1 MKEKMKT
8 VLLKWFFSYLLILG
22 IPIILSIGIYTYS
35 LKTTINQSNK
45 MNDVLMSSVKS
56 EIDNHI
62 NEIDKMLNRVALDAD
77 VQYATIIKNCFT
89 SKDQIRLYHLVDT
102 LQNLNMTDEFIEDI
116 FIYFNNTGTV
126 SSIKGNMSGELYYH
140 LYYENSEYDFVKFE
154 ELMKQDYFKK
164 IVLIHKLNGET
175 ILLFTMKTLITVSG
189 QDSGMIVIAVN
200 QRNLQ
205 KIVENMKW
213 DESLRIFVMNG
224 SNEIINTDQYKELAD
239 DLDYKNLQ
247 DDDHFYK
254 DIMGERYVVSVEG
267 SDMIDWKYVCM
278 TPNDLIQKSA
288 KSIHNFSLIGLFIC
302 ILVGAYFSYFLAK
315 SNYNPLKGIVD
326 LFRGQASRS
335 VNQEKNEYQW
345 LKEEAEN
352 IFKERMD
359 TNCILRKNRKILKGY
374 YIFRLLEYPFDKQ
387 NAMNDF
393 QKFNLRLNSNY
404 NVVVLFSILPLE
416 YEKSNMEDFEENLN
430 LHKFI
435 VSNIFEEIASDHFN
449 IELTEIGDKVAVI
462 VNLPDEDMNLIDILK
477 ESIYSLQQLVT
488 DNFGF
493 QAVALIGDIQQ
504 GMEGIHSSFVA
515 ASEAAEYIQLLE
527 ADIIMYDD
535 IKNLQIK
542 YYYPIEMEQK
552 IINTIKIGD
561 SAAAQENIFKI
572 IDINYS
578 DNKRSIDICR
588 CLIFDMM
595 GTLLKAADLSGCG
608 NVFTDMDISRKLS
621 AKLPL
626 NVIKDRFRTIVELI
640 CKKILETQSK
650 HENNNQLS
658 RKIMDFI
665 NSNYQDPDLNISLVG
680 LHFDITPAYISTL
693 FKKQTGESLLGYI
706 NTVRIEEAKKLLE
719 EGISVVE
726 TAQRVGFL
734 NSGAFI
740 RVFKRNT
747 GITPGQMQ
755 KML

>member
-154 ELMKQDYFKK
+154 ELMKQDYFKE

-224 SNEIINTDQYKELAD
+224 SNEVINTDQYKELAD

-315 SNYNPLKGIVD
+315 SNYNPLKGIVEI
-326 LFRGQASRS
+326 FRGQASRS
-335 VNQEKNEYQW
+335 VNQEKNEYQ
-345 LKEEAEN
+345 
-352 IFKERMD
+352 
-359 TNCILRKNRKILKGY
+359 
-374 YIFRLLEYPFDKQ
+374 
-387 NAMNDF
+387 
-393 QKFNLRLNSNY
+393 
-404 NVVVLFSILPLE
+404 
-416 YEKSNMEDFEENLN
+416 
-430 LHKFI
+430 
-435 VSNIFEEIASDHFN
+435 
-449 IELTEIGDKVAVI
+449 
-462 VNLPDEDMNLIDILK
+462 
-477 ESIYSLQQLVT
+477 
-488 DNFGF
+488 
-493 QAVALIGDIQQ
+493 
-504 GMEGIHSSFVA
+504 
-515 ASEAAEYIQLLE
+515 
-527 ADIIMYDD
+527 
-535 IKNLQIK
+535 
-542 YYYPIEMEQK
+542 
-552 IINTIKIGD
+552 
-561 SAAAQENIFKI
+561 
-572 IDINYS
+572 
-578 DNKRSIDICR
+578 
-588 CLIFDMM
+588 
-595 GTLLKAADLSGCG
+595 
-608 NVFTDMDISRKLS
+608 
-621 AKLPL
+621 
-626 NVIKDRFRTIVELI
+626 
-640 CKKILETQSK
+640 
-650 HENNNQLS
+650 
-658 RKIMDFI
+658 
-665 NSNYQDPDLNISLVG
+665 
-680 LHFDITPAYISTL
+680 
-693 FKKQTGESLLGYI
+693 
-706 NTVRIEEAKKLLE
+706 
-719 EGISVVE
+719 
-726 TAQRVGFL
+726 
-734 NSGAFI
+734 
-740 RVFKRNT
+740 
-747 GITPGQMQ
+747 
-755 KML
+755 